1 MRSPS
6 PLVLALTIA
15 VTGACATAAAT
26 LQMAALERRAALREL
41 DALVVPAVVALRNR
55 LEHGEGLLRGAAGL
69 MAANP
74 QTDRSQWAHYVR
86 AAQLDDLPR
95 GMHSIGHARV
105 VAAPELATLI
115 ETVRAD
121 GMPNFDIFPAGER
134 ARYAPVIYVEPF
146 AGRNM
151 RALGFD
157 VLSDPARRA
166 AAEAA
171 RDSGMP
177 RLTARL
183 QLVRES
189 EAEVR
194 QHGAV
199 LYLPVYRNGMPLNTV
214 EERRD
219 ALAGYVYCSFRLGD
233 LLASVAATQ
242 ASGIALSLYD
252 GGIDGGT
259 PMATTGEPTG
269 GGMRGAQAGLLAA
282 RTLEF
287 GGHSWTL
294 QAQALPAFAAA
305 HRPYRSVAVAV
316 GGTALTLLLAW
327 LAWRQRR
334 QRDRSAR
341 DTAARAADVT
351 LLRACF
357 EHAGEGFLV
366 SDANGRVEVANAGA
380 EQLFGAAAGAL
391 HGLEIAALLPAADT
405 LAARERSTHA
415 ACEARRPD
423 GGALPVTV
431 GTVALPAAGAGRG
444 TPRRLWIVG
453 EAARLRQAERSAADI
468 AQRYVT
474 VVDHAAFAVITF
486 DRHGMVT
493 GINRAGQR
501 MLWFQPGEL
510 VGRMPYAGL
519 HDAEELFARAQELSA
534 ELGVPVEP
542 GLPAL
547 VAKARLGLVDEHEW
561 HYVRKGGSPLP
572 VHVALLAV
580 PATSAAARAEGSG
593 SGDGGENGRHG
604 EHGEDDDGG
613 YIAIAHDLT
622 ERKRADAYIRH
633 LAHHDTLTGLPNREQ
648 LNGRTESLLQAAQA
662 RGGRVALLLI
672 DLDQFKHINESLGHH
687 VGDDILR
694 TMGDRLKAAVRQG
707 DLVARMGG
715 DEFAVVLDAVRDDG
729 EAELLTARIAAR
741 LSEDVRVGGQRM
753 HVTPSIGM
761 ALYPDDGQSL
771 TDLLKNADAAL
782 YAAKQGGRAQVR
794 RFFSEMAEAAVARF
808 TIETLLRRALV
819 NDEFKLRYQPV
830 IDVASLRIVGV
841 EALMSWETPER
852 GPMRPDQFIPIA
864 EQCGLIGQLGA
875 WALATA
881 CRDIQSLRER
891 LGVELEVAVNISP
904 LQLRQPDFPTLV
916 SQCLRDSG
924 LPAGNLAIE
933 VTEGVLME
941 GTGHTIEIFQRLRGL
956 GVALSIDDFGTGYSG
971 LSYLTRLP
979 IDKLKIDKSFVNN
992 LARLEPEHEHERT
1005 VAAAIIA
1012 LGHQLNLQV
1021 VAEGVETA
1029 PQFHF
1034 LREQG
1039 CDAVQGFLFGRG
1051 MPLAELAE
1059 RCGTGV
1065 CVAGLL
1071 ESATG
1076 APVRESP

>member
-1 MRSPS
+1 MTSRSPS
-6 PLVLALTIA
+6 PLALAVLIA

-26 LQMAALERRAALREL
+26 LQTLALERRAARQEL
-41 DALVVPAVVALRNR
+41 DAMVAPAVLALRNQ
-55 LEHGEGLLRGAAGL
+55 LEHGEWLLRGAAGL
-69 MAANP
+69 LAANP
-74 QTDRSQWAHYVR
+74 LTHRGQWRHYVH
-86 AAQLDDLPR
+86 AAQLDDLPP

-105 VAAPELATLI
+105 VALHELGALV
-115 ETVRAD
+115 EAVRAD
-121 GMPNFDIFPAGER
+121 GLPTFEMFPAGPRET
-134 ARYAPVIYVEPF
+134 YAPVIYVEPF
-146 AGRNM
+146 AGRNL

-157 VLSDPARRA
+157 VLSDPSRRA

-177 RLTARL
+177 RLTERL

-199 LYLPVYRNGMPLNTV
+199 LYLPVYGNGMALNTPQ
-214 EERRD
+214 ERRH
-219 ALAGYVYCSFRLGD
+219 ALTGYVYCSFRLGD
-233 LLASVAATQ
+233 LLSSVAASQ
-242 ASGIALSLYD
+242 ARGIALSLYD
-252 GGIDGGT
+252 GEVADGAL
-259 PMATTGEPTG
+259 MAATGDIAAG
-269 GGMRGAQAGLLAA
+269 GARGAAPLL
-282 RTLEF
+282 RTTRVLDF
-287 GGHSWTL
+287 GGRNWTV
-294 QAQALPAFAAA
+294 QAETLPAFAAA

-316 GGTALTLLLAW
+316 GGTAMTLLLAW
-327 LAWRQRR
+327 LAWRRGRQELVSRR
-334 QRDRSAR
+334 S
-341 DTAARAADVT
+341 RAAQLDDVS

-357 EHAGEGFLV
+357 QHANEGLLV
-366 SDANGRVEVANAGA
+366 TDAGGRVELASAGA
-380 EQLFGAAAGAL
+380 EPLFGAGRDTL
-391 HGLEIAALLPAADT
+391 TGLAIVNLLPEAAALASH
-405 LAARERSTHA
+405 ERSTHA
-415 ACEARRPD
+415 QSAARRLD
-423 GGALPVTV
+423 GGAFPVSV
-431 GTVALPAAGAGRG
+431 ATVALPATDGTPGGRG
-444 TPRRLWIVG
+444 RRLWIVG
-453 EAARLRQAERSAADI
+453 DLGRLRLAERSAADI
-468 AQRYVT
+468 AQRYAT
-474 VVDHAAFAVITF
+474 VLDHAAFSVISF
-486 DRHGMVT
+486 DRDGVVT

-501 MLWFQPGEL
+501 MLWYQAPEL
-510 VGRMPYAGL
+510 IGRMPYTLL
-519 HDAEELFARAQELSA
+519 HDADELSARAQELTR
-534 ELGVPVEP
+534 ELGVPVAP

-547 VAKARLGLVDEHEW
+547 VTKACLGLVDEREW
-561 HYVRKGGSPLP
+561 HYVRKGGSPVP
-572 VHVALLAV
+572 VQVALLAV
-580 PATSAAARAEGSG
+580 PGTSASIADDTEMPARVRADSSEARTK
-593 SGDGGENGRHG
+593 DGTH
-604 EHGEDDDGG
+604 GG

-648 LNGRTESLLQAAQA
+648 LNGRTEALLQSAHA
-662 RGGRVALLLI
+662 RGERVGLLLI

-694 TMGDRLKAAVRQG
+694 TMGDRLKASVRPG

-729 EAELLTARIAAR
+729 EAELLTAKIAAR

-761 ALYPDDGQSL
+761 VLYPDDGTSL

-782 YAAKQGGRAQVR
+782 YAAKQGGRAQMR
-794 RFFSEMAEAAVARF
+794 RFSSEMAEAAVARF
-808 TIETLLRRALV
+808 TIETLLRRALA
-819 NDEFKLRYQPV
+819 NGEFTLRYQPV

-841 EALMSWETPER
+841 EALMGWETPER

-864 EQCGLIGQLGA
+864 EQCGLIAPLGE

-924 LPAGNLAIE
+924 LPARNLAIE
-933 VTEGVLME
+933 VTEGILME
-941 GTGHTIEIFQRLRGL
+941 GTSRTIDIFRRLRGL
-956 GVALSIDDFGTGYSG
+956 GVALSVDDFGTGYSG

-1029 PQFHF
+1029 AQFHF

-1051 MPLAELAE
+1051 MPLAELAQ
-1059 RCGTGV
+1059 RCGDGV
-1065 CVAGLL
+1065 GVAALL
-1071 ESATG
+1071 EAATR
-1076 APVRESP
+1076 AEA

>member
-1 MRSPS
+1 MTSRSPS
-6 PLVLALTIA
+6 PLVLAVLIA
-15 VTGACATAAAT
+15 VTGACATVAAT
-26 LQMAALERRAALREL
+26 LQTVALERRAARQEL
-41 DALVVPAVVALRNR
+41 DAMVAPAVLALRNR
-55 LEHGEGLLRGAAGL
+55 LEHGEWLLRGAAGL
-69 MAANP
+69 LAANP
-74 QTDRSQWAHYVR
+74 LSNRAQWRNYVH
-86 AAQLDDLPR
+86 AAQLDDLPP

-105 VAAPELATLI
+105 VAAHELGALVDA
-115 ETVRAD
+115 VRAE
-121 GMPNFDIFPAGER
+121 GMPTFEVFPAG
-134 ARYAPVIYVEPF
+134 ARDMYAPVVYVEPF
-146 AGRNM
+146 AGRNL

-157 VLSDPARRA
+157 VLSDPSRRA

-177 RLTARL
+177 RLTERL

-199 LYLPVYRNGMPLNTV
+199 LYLPVYGNGMALNTL
-214 EERRD
+214 EERRS
-219 ALAGYVYCSFRLGD
+219 ALTGYVYCSFRLGD
-233 LLASVAATQ
+233 LLSSVAAAQ
-242 ASGIALSLYD
+242 SRGIALSLYD
-252 GGIDGGT
+252 GEAGKGAL
-259 PMATTGEPTG
+259 MAATGDLPTSE
-269 GGMRGAQAGLLAA
+269 A
-282 RTLEF
+282 RATAPQWHATRVLEF
-287 GGHSWTL
+287 GGRSWTV
-294 QAQALPAFAAA
+294 QAQTLPAFAAA

-316 GGTALTLLLAW
+316 AGTALTLLLAW
-327 LAWRQRR
+327 LAWHRGRKERAYQR
-334 QRDRSAR
+334 S
-341 DTAARAADVT
+341 RAAQLDDVT

-357 EHAGEGFLV
+357 QHANEGLLV
-366 SDANGRVEVANAGA
+366 TDASGRVEIGSPGA
-380 EQLFGAAAGAL
+380 EVLFGAGREPLAGLAIATL
-391 HGLEIAALLPAADT
+391 LPEAAALAS
-405 LAARERSTHA
+405 RERSTHA
-415 ACEARRPD
+415 ESQGRRLD
-423 GGALPVTV
+423 GGTFPVSV
-431 GTVALPAAGAGRG
+431 ATVALPAPEGTAGGG
-444 TPRRLWIVG
+444 GRRLWIVG
-453 EAARLRQAERSAADI
+453 ELGRLRSAERSAAEI
-468 AQRYVT
+468 AQRYGT
-474 VVDHAAFAVITF
+474 VLDHAAFAVITF
-486 DRHGMVT
+486 DRDGVVT

-501 MLWFQPGEL
+501 MLWYQAPEL
-510 VGRMPYAGL
+510 VGRMQYTVL
-519 HDAEELFARAQELSA
+519 HDAAELSA
-534 ELGVPVEP
+534 RARELTRELGVPVEP

-547 VAKARLGLVDEHEW
+547 VAKASLGLVDEHEW
-561 HYVRKGGSPLP
+561 HYVRKGGSPVP
-572 VHVALLAV
+572 VQVALLAV
-580 PATSAAARAEGSG
+580 PGTSALIADDAEMPARTRAE
-593 SGDGGENGRHG
+593 SGDARTEGSAH
-604 EHGEDDDGG
+604 GG

-648 LNGRTESLLQAAQA
+648 LGGRTEALLQAAHA
-662 RGGRVALLLI
+662 RGERVGLLLI

-694 TMGDRLKAAVRQG
+694 TMGDRLKAAVRPG

-715 DEFAVVLDAVRDDG
+715 DEFAVVLDAVRDEG

-761 ALYPDDGQSL
+761 VLYPDDGVSL

-794 RFFSEMAEAAVARF
+794 RFSSEMAEAAVARF
-808 TIETLLRRALV
+808 TIETLLRRALA
-819 NDEFKLRYQPV
+819 NGEFTLRYQPV
-830 IDVASLRIVGV
+830 IDVATLRIVGA
-841 EALMSWETPER
+841 EALMGWETPER

-864 EQCGLIGQLGA
+864 EQCGLIAPLGE

-924 LPAGNLAIE
+924 LPARNLAIE
-933 VTEGVLME
+933 VTEGILME
-941 GTGHTIEIFQRLRGL
+941 GTSRTIDIFRRLRAL

-971 LSYLTRLP
+971 LSYLTQLP

-1021 VAEGVETA
+1021 VAEGVESA
-1029 PQFHF
+1029 AQFHF

-1059 RCGTGV
+1059 RCAQGAD
-1065 CVAGLL
+1065 VAALL
-1071 ESATG
+1071 EAATR
-1076 APVRESP
+1076 AEA